1 MVGIVQTTWL
11 SVALRHLPARLLAA
25 LDAWSLRV
33 ARQRLERR
41 RSGLVK
47 PPADQPVPYTPQ
59 RGRD

>member
-11 SVALRHLPARLLAA
+11 SVALRHLPVRLLAA

-41 RSGLVK
+41 RAGSVK
-47 PPADQPVPYTPQ
+47 TPDDEPVPYTPKPW
-59 RGRD
+59 RD